1 MLLPQL
7 PIMKILALCLIAIL
21 FNDFVGGVITALA
34 NLFVK
39 FGQLIVDLPN
49 FF

>member
-1 MLLPQL
+1 
-7 PIMKILALCLIAIL
+7 MKILALCLIAIL
-21 FNDFVGGVITALA
+21 FNDFVGGIITAVA